1 MAVNLDS
8 LIKEFEE
15 KENHPLKEVNNVI
28 PEMGKTLHID
38 EAALRT
44 EANSPLSI
52 PIPEIEEDEVIVGQ
66 NRGNENFDLSV
77 LLVENFK
84 NVKDYR
90 CISVDGL
97 ILSES
102 ELPVFYHKDLES
114 EIQVIARL
122 YNKSLVHR
130 GDKALDKLMKLGF
143 TLQHKVLIAFKK
155 KKSQF
160 PKLGSFEDMKST
172 LLTDLEK
179 EDKYLVIPRKYL
191 DKLPVDIVKEFMMSL
206 TILESE
212 IDKVRK
218 EEKKSPFCTNK
229 YYVVNQDEPYANLVW
244 QRIAMGEKEKL
255 KQQLKKQK
263 EK

>member
-1 MAVNLDS
+1 VGVDFNKLLNDLS
-8 LIKEFEE
+8 KEEE
-15 KENHPLKEVNNVI
+15 KPPVVNI
-28 PEMGKTLHID
+28 E
-38 EAALRT
+38 EAALRA
-44 EANSPLSI
+44 EAKAPLSI
-52 PIPEIEEDEVIVGQ
+52 PIPSIEEDEIITGQ

-90 CISVDGL
+90 CVSVDGL

-102 ELPVFYHKDLES
+102 ELPVFYHKDLDS
-114 EIQVIARL
+114 EVQAITRL

-155 KKSQF
+155 KKSHL

-179 EDKYLVIPRKYL
+179 ENKYLVIPRKYL
-191 DKLPVDIVKEFMMSL
+191 DKLPVNIVKEFMMSL

-218 EEKKSPFCTNK
+218 DEKKPPFCTNK

-255 KQQLKKQK
+255 KQRLKKQK